1 MVGLSGA
8 RDLGKM
14 ESRPA
19 QEMIAN
25 GKNDVELQIEAR

>member
-8 RDLGKM
+8 RDHGKM
-14 ESRPA
+14 DSRSA

-25 GKNDVELQIEAR
+25 GKNDVELQTEAR

>member
-8 RDLGKM
+8 RDHGKM

-19 QEMIAN
+19 QEMITN
-25 GKNDVELQIEAR
+25 GKNDVKLQAEAR